1 MLDLMTL
8 ELTARELFVL
18 DPSALTETIAI
29 GCTTAE
35 AGCPNS
41 NPLGVRLGKTLGA
54 IEYPRQPEVQGLE
67 LACVYCQ
74 VW

>member
-1 MLDLMTL
+1 MLDLTTP
-8 ELTARELFVL
+8 ELIARELFVL
-18 DPSALTETIAI
+18 DLSALTETIAI

-41 NPLGVRLGKTLGA
+41 NPLGVRLGKTLRDTECA
-54 IEYPRQPEVQGLE
+54 RKPEVQGLK

>member
-8 ELTARELFVL
+8 ELIPRELFVF

-35 AGCPNS
+35 AGCP
-41 NPLGVRLGKTLGA
+41 
-54 IEYPRQPEVQGLE
+54 
-67 LACVYCQ
+67 
-74 VW
+74 